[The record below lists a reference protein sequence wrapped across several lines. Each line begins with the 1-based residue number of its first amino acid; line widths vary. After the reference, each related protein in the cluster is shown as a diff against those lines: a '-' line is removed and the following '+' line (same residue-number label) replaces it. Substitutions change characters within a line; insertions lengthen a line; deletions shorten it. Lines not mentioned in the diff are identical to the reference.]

1 MLDSRM
7 GTRFIR
13 MKTRLFLLF
22 SIATIGLVPAPPAGA
37 WGRTGHAIIGHAAVA
52 DLETSKLARAMDI
65 LGVSTAAELPAAVE
79 EACYWPDTVRE
90 NSQWA
95 WSAPLHFVNIPRA
108 SKHYDRQRDC
118 PDGRCAPEAILK
130 YAAALSRPGLEPE
143 SRWRAFAWLCHLV
156 GDLHQPLH
164 AGFRDDRGGNLIEV
178 DFHGERYNL
187 HRFWDRTLADERL
200 AGQGQSAFQL
210 DPWLEPAA
218 AAPWIPVDVAAWT
231 EESHALAATRAYPP
245 GPVIGDDFA
254 DLSWTIIRQQWG
266 KAAVRLARVLDVVLT
281 EEGVGEPD

>member
-22 SIATIGLVPAPPAGA
+22 AIVTIGLVPAPPAGA

-52 DLETSKLARAMDI
+52 NLETSKLTRAMDI

-79 EACYWPDTVRE
+79 EACSWPDTVRE
-90 NSQWA
+90 TPRWA
-95 WSAPLHFVNIPRA
+95 WSAPQHFVNIPRA

-130 YAAALSRPGLEPE
+130 YAAELSRSGPDRER
-143 SRWRAFAWLCHLV
+143 RWQAFAWLCHLV

-164 AGFRDDRGGNLIEV
+164 AGYLDDQGANLVEIEFRGQ
-178 DFHGERYNL
+178 HYNL
-187 HRFWDRTLADERL
+187 HQFWDRALPRDRL
-200 AGQGQSAFQL
+200 AEYRQSSFHL
-210 DPWLEPAA
+210 GPWLEAPATA
-218 AAPWIPVDVAAWT
+218 SWVPREVVTWT

-281 EEGVGEPD
+281 EEGVDEPN